1 MIWQLCACLSCSSHI
16 GTLPITVDMTAVPKN
31 LDDELGEVDEPPPIP
46 PKCFS
51 FDEELPPALP
61 PQRMVTQPEVSD
73 ASLRHNQETGN
84 GAPPRPPKLPKRN
97 GLM

>member
-1 MIWQLCACLSCSSHI
+1 
-16 GTLPITVDMTAVPKN
+16 MTAVPKN
-31 LDDELGEVDEPPPIP
+31 LDDELSEIDDPPPIP
-46 PKCFS
+46 PKCYS

-61 PQRMVTQPEVSD
+61 PQRMVASLEVSD
-73 ASLRHNQETGN
+73 VSLHNQETRN